1 MPIQHHVK
9 FTSYIPR
16 ITTTA
21 HYKKIQLHATYTT
34 NHGLT
39 HHKSSMKIEH
49 EHLHQTTTM
58 LFHHMT
64 LVNTKHAAGT
74 QLPSLRAA
82 FNMEAVQLNK
92 KKP

>member
-21 HYKKIQLHATYTT
+21 RYKTIQLHATYTT

-39 HHKSSMKIEH
+39 HHKSSMKIKH
-49 EHLHQTTTM
+49 EHQTTM